1 MLDFAVNYKGLFNWY
16 MPMVSFLFSVGLY
29 YLSGIQNNDIMNEVT
44 DQVNSLESDIRK
56 LQIQSNGIKE
66 ILNQELNLEDLDFYL
81 QEYWMMVPEGG
92 WLIKL
97 SDLN

>member
-1 MLDFAVNYKGLFNWY
+1 
-16 MPMVSFLFSVGLY
+16 MPMVSFLFSLGLY
-29 YLSGIQNNDIMNEVT
+29 YLSGVQNNDTINRVRN
-44 DQVNSLESDIRK
+44 QVNLLENEIK
-56 LQIQSNGIKE
+56 VLKIQSDDMKVTLSHEMKID
-66 ILNQELNLEDLDFYL
+66 DLDFYL